1 MTLELVVGP
10 VRSGKLG
17 VLLRRFAEACES
29 GARPLLL
36 VPAAFE
42 RDALE
47 RDACERTGALLGGEV
62 VTLDTLIERAIGEQV
77 EVASDALERVVRR
90 RVGQSHGPAL
100 GLRPVALASA
110 LERLARECD
119 RAGAAPG
126 ALERAPG
133 GDRRL
138 APAYAAYEA
147 ALAETGRTRRGGLVV
162 RAAERLERELAAWD
176 GAPVFAYGFDDL
188 SPAQLRLLAA
198 LAGRCDLLLALPYE
212 PGRPLL
218 GSLNLAFEWLAA
230 RAGKV
235 EELRAAAY
243 GAPPSVVALARGT
256 FAARS
261 AAPLEADGSVRLVE
275 AAGTDGEAT
284 AVAAEVCRLLRLG
297 LEADEVLVVAPDGYD
312 CEPLALALERAGAGV
327 AVDTSERLTSLPAGH
342 ALRALCRVAW
352 SDGDRD
358 DLFAWLRLA
367 GSSWDA
373 SRAHDSEARLRA
385 RSIGEAGHAERE
397 LLAFEPPRPVPE
409 LTTLR
414 EATDAAAA
422 LRAMADAALS
432 RAYGSAPSLAET
444 RGGVVARRALAA
456 ASDLAGELAS
466 ALPGADGEDVLAAL
480 DAVQVRLGDGLP
492 RGRVRIVRIGL
503 ARLAPVRA
511 VVMCGLEQ
519 GVLPRREPAEAAGSA
534 ELRHALTPAGLPG
547 ERPRQEERDRFLFAA
562 ALARVDE
569 HLVLVR
575 RVTDDDSLELAPSP
589 FWEEVARVLGDATPA
604 AVTAPQHA
612 LAGHDERERLQAIS
626 ALARNDAAAAVARA
640 GAQGGRAVPRIE
652 RALAAWRR
660 PTRLR
665 DRQVLAQLA
674 GQETYSVTELET
686 FQTCSA
692 LWFVERQLHPRDIE
706 QPLDQRVAGT
716 VMHNA
721 LRLFFTGVASE
732 LRVPR
737 LRPEHLPAAF
747 DLLDRCI
754 DTAITKQS
762 YEDDDVGWEA
772 LRRELRRNLRTVVR
786 GEADRLDEFVPRHFE
801 ISLPAAGVRVGG
813 VPITGR
819 IDRVDER
826 EWVAEALIWDYKSG
840 QVGALGP
847 NVLDKGR
854 LQMPLYIR
862 AAAELLGRDV
872 VGGLYQS
879 VKGDETPRGL
889 LREDVRDAG
898 ALDGFAVH
906 DYVEPELFEQ
916 LLEEAGERAA
926 EFSGRM
932 KVGDVVHDPPD
943 GECPPWCRWHGVC
956 RVANP

>member
-1 MTLELVVGP
+1 
-10 VRSGKLG
+10 
-17 VLLRRFAEACES
+17 
-29 GARPLLL
+29 
-36 VPAAFE
+36 
-42 RDALE
+42 
-47 RDACERTGALLGGEV
+47 
-62 VTLDTLIERAIGEQV
+62 
-77 EVASDALERVVRR
+77 
-90 RVGQSHGPAL
+90 
-100 GLRPVALASA
+100 
-110 LERLARECD
+110 
-119 RAGAAPG
+119 
-126 ALERAPG
+126 
-133 GDRRL
+133 
-138 APAYAAYEA
+138 
-147 ALAETGRTRRGGLVV
+147 
-162 RAAERLERELAAWD
+162 
-176 GAPVFAYGFDDL
+176 
-188 SPAQLRLLAA
+188 
-198 LAGRCDLLLALPYE
+198 
-212 PGRPLL
+212 
-218 GSLNLAFEWLAA
+218 
-230 RAGKV
+230 
-235 EELRAAAY
+235 
-243 GAPPSVVALARGT
+243 
-256 FAARS
+256 
-261 AAPLEADGSVRLVE
+261 
-275 AAGTDGEAT
+275 
-284 AVAAEVCRLLRLG
+284 
-297 LEADEVLVVAPDGYD
+297 
-312 CEPLALALERAGAGV
+312 
-327 AVDTSERLTSLPAGH
+327 
-342 ALRALCRVAW
+342 
-352 SDGDRD
+352 
-358 DLFAWLRLA
+358 
-367 GSSWDA
+367 
-373 SRAHDSEARLRA
+373 
-385 RSIGEAGHAERE
+385 
-397 LLAFEPPRPVPE
+397 
-409 LTTLR
+409 
-414 EATDAAAA
+414 
-422 LRAMADAALS
+422 
-432 RAYGSAPSLAET
+432 
-444 RGGVVARRALAA
+444 
-456 ASDLAGELAS
+456 
-466 ALPGADGEDVLAAL
+466 
-480 DAVQVRLGDGLP
+480 
-492 RGRVRIVRIGL
+492 
-503 ARLAPVRA
+503 
-511 VVMCGLEQ
+511 
-519 GVLPRREPAEAAGSA
+519 
-534 ELRHALTPAGLPG
+534 
-547 ERPRQEERDRFLFAA
+547 
-562 ALARVDE
+562 
-569 HLVLVR
+569 
-575 RVTDDDSLELAPSP
+575 
-589 FWEEVARVLGDATPA
+589 
-604 AVTAPQHA
+604 
-612 LAGHDERERLQAIS
+612 
-626 ALARNDAAAAVARA
+626 
-640 GAQGGRAVPRIE
+640 
-652 RALAAWRR
+652 
-660 PTRLR
+660 
-665 DRQVLAQLA
+665 VLAQLA

>member
-17 VLLRRFAEACES
+17 VLLGRFAAACEQGS
-29 GARPLLL
+29 RPLLL
-36 VPAAFE
+36 APAAFE

-47 RDACERTGALLGGEV
+47 RDACERSGALLGGEV
-62 VTLDTLIERAIGEQV
+62 VTLDTLIERVLGGGEQV
-77 EVASDALERVVRR
+77 ASEAIDRVIRR
-90 RVGQSHGPAL
+90 RIGHSHGPAL

-119 RAGAAPG
+119 RAGATAG
-126 ALERAPG
+126 ALELAPA
-133 GDRRL
+133 GDQRL
-138 APAYAAYEA
+138 ASAYAAYEA
-147 ALAETGRTRRGGLVV
+147 ALAGSGRARRGQLVV

-198 LAGRCDLLLALPYE
+198 LAGRCDVLLALPYE

-218 GSLNLAFEWLAA
+218 GSLNTAFEWLAE
-230 RAGKV
+230 RAERV
-235 EELRAAAY
+235 QELRAAAY
-243 GAPPSVVALARGT
+243 GAPPSVVALARGA
-256 FAARS
+256 FSSRS
-261 AAPLEADGSVRLVE
+261 EPPPEADGAVRLVE
-275 AAGTDGEAT
+275 AAGTDGEAI
-284 AVAAEVCRLLRLG
+284 AVAAEVCRLVRLG
-297 LEADEVLVVAPDGYD
+297 LAPDEVLVVTPDGYD
-312 CEPLALALERAGAGV
+312 CEPPAAALERAGVAV

-342 ALRALCRVAW
+342 ALRGLCRVAW

-373 SRAHDSEARLRA
+373 SRAHDSEARLRL
-385 RSIGEAGHAERE
+385 RSISESASAERE
-397 LLAFEPPRPVPE
+397 LLAADPPRTVPE
-409 LTTLR
+409 LT
-414 EATDAAAA
+414 A
-422 LRAMADAALS
+422 LRDAGDAPAAVRAVAGAALS
-432 RAYGSAPSLAET
+432 RAYGAVPVLAET
-444 RGGVVARRALAA
+444 RAGVTARRAFAA
-456 ASDLAGELAS
+456 ASEVADELSA
-466 ALPGADGEDVLAAL
+466 ALPQADGDDVLAAL
-480 DAVQVRLGDGLP
+480 DAVQVRIGDGLP

-511 VVMCGLEQ
+511 VVLCGLEQ

-534 ELRHALTPAGLPG
+534 DLRRALTPPGLPG

-575 RVTDDDSLELAPSP
+575 RATDDDSLELAPSP
-589 FWEEVARVLGDATPA
+589 FWDEVRRVLGDAAPA
-604 AVTAPQHA
+604 AVTAPAHDP
-612 LAGHDERERLQAIS
+612 AGHDERERLQAIA
-626 ALARNDAAAAVARA
+626 ALARSDAPAALRGARA
-640 GAQGGRAVPRIE
+640 HGGRAVPRIE
-652 RALAAWRR
+652 RALAAWER

-665 DRQVLAQLA
+665 DSEVLAQLA
-674 GQETYSVTELET
+674 AQPTYSVTELET

-692 LWFVERQLHPRDIE
+692 LWFVERQLHPRDVE
-706 QPLDQRVAGT
+706 QPLDQRVAGS

-721 LRLFFTGVASE
+721 LRIFFNGVASE

-737 LRPEHLPAAF
+737 LRPEHLSAAF
-747 DLLDRCI
+747 ELLDRSI
-754 DTAITKQS
+754 DAAIAKQS
-762 YEDDDVGWEA
+762 YEDDDVAWEA

-786 GEADRLDEFVPRHFE
+786 VEADRLDEFVPRHFE

-826 EWVAEALIWDYKSG
+826 EWVAEALLWDYKSG

-854 LQMPLYIR
+854 LQMPLYIK

-879 VKGDETPRGL
+879 VKGDEAPRGL

-898 ALDGFAVH
+898 ALEGFANH
-906 DYVEPELFEQ
+906 DYVEPELFQQ

-943 GECPPWCRWHGVC
+943 GECPSWCRWHGVC

>member
-17 VLLRRFAEACES
+17 VLLGRFSEACES

-47 RDACERTGALLGGEV
+47 RDACEGAGALLGGEV
-62 VTLDTLIERAIGEQV
+62 VTLDALVERVLGEGV

-90 RVGQSHGPAL
+90 RIGHSHGPAL

-119 RAGAAPG
+119 RAGATPG
-126 ALERAPG
+126 ALDGAPG
-133 GDRRL
+133 GDVRL
-138 APAYAAYEA
+138 APAYAAYQA
-147 ALAETGRTRRGGLVV
+147 ALAATGRARRGELVV
-162 RAAERLERELAAWD
+162 RAAERLERELAAWQ

-188 SPAQLRLLAA
+188 SAAQLRLLAA
-198 LAGRCDLLLALPYE
+198 LAGRCDVLLALPYE

-218 GSLNLAFEWLAA
+218 GSLNVAFEWLAA
-230 RAGKV
+230 RAGRV
-235 EELRAAAY
+235 EELRPAAY
-243 GAPPSVVALARGT
+243 GAPPSVVALARGA
-256 FAARS
+256 FSARS
-261 AAPLEADGSVRLVE
+261 EAPAEADGAVRLVE

-284 AVAAEVCRLLRLG
+284 AVAAEVCRLLRHG
-297 LEADEVLVVAPDGYD
+297 LAADEVLVVTPDGYD
-312 CEPLALALERAGAGV
+312 CEPLAAALERAGVGV
-327 AVDTSERLTSLPAGH
+327 AVDASERLTSLPAGQ

-385 RSIGEAGHAERE
+385 RSIGEAGRAERE
-397 LLAFEPPRPVPE
+397 LLASDPPRPVPE
-409 LTTLR
+409 LTALR
-414 EATDAAAA
+414 DAGDAAAA
-422 LRAMADAALS
+422 LRSVADAALS
-432 RAYGSAPSLAET
+432 RAYGSAPVTAET
-444 RGGVVARRALAA
+444 RMGIAARRALAA
-456 ASDLAGELAS
+456 ASDVADELSAALA
-466 ALPGADGEDVLAAL
+466 GADGDDVLAAL

-511 VVMCGLEQ
+511 VVLCGLEQ

-534 ELRHALTPAGLPG
+534 ELRRALTPAGLPG

-569 HLVLVR
+569 QLVLVR
-575 RVTDDDSLELAPSP
+575 RATDDDSLELAPSP
-589 FWEEVARVLGDATPA
+589 FWDEVTRVLGA
-604 AVTAPQHA
+604 AAPVAVQAPPHA
-612 LAGHDERERLQAIS
+612 LAGHDERERLQALA
-626 ALARNDAAAAVARA
+626 ALARGDAPAALAQA

-652 RALAAWRR
+652 RALAAWER

-665 DRQVLAQLA
+665 DREVLGRLA
-674 GQETYSVTELET
+674 AQETYAVTELET

-692 LWFVERQLHPRDIE
+692 LWFVERQLHPRDVE

-721 LRLFFTGVASE
+721 LRLFFNGVASE
-732 LRVPR
+732 LRVAR
-737 LRPEHLPAAF
+737 LRPEHLTAAF

-754 DTAITKQS
+754 DTAIAKQS
-762 YEDDDVGWEA
+762 YEDDDVAWEA

-786 GEADRLDEFVPRHFE
+786 VEADRLDEFVPRHFE
-801 ISLPAAGVRVGG
+801 ISLPAGGVRVGG

-840 QVGALGP
+840 QVGALGR
-847 NVLDKGR
+847 NVLDKGK

-879 VKGDETPRGL
+879 VKGDEAPRGL

-898 ALDGFAVH
+898 ALEGFAGH
-906 DYVEPELFEQ
+906 DFVEPELFEQ
-916 LLEEAGERAA
+916 LLDEAGERAA

-932 KVGDVVHDPPD
+932 KVGDVLHDPPD

-956 RVANP
+956 RVPNP

>member
-17 VLLRRFAEACES
+17 ALLDRFAAACES

-47 RDACERTGALLGGEV
+47 RDACERAGALLGGEV
-62 VTLDTLIERAIGEQV
+62 VTLDTLVERALGGEV
-77 EVASDALERVVRR
+77 EVASEALERVVRR
-90 RVGQSHGPAL
+90 RIGHSHGPSL

-119 RAGAAPG
+119 RAGAPSG

-133 GDRRL
+133 GDARL
-138 APAYAAYEA
+138 AAAYAAYEA
-147 ALAETGRTRRGGLVV
+147 ALAESGRARRGRLVV

-198 LAGRCDLLLALPYE
+198 LAGRCDVVVALPYE
-212 PGRPLL
+212 AGRPLL
-218 GSLNLAFEWLAA
+218 GSLDVAFEWLAA
-230 RAGKV
+230 RAERV

-243 GAPPSVVALARGT
+243 GAPPSAVALARGA
-256 FAARS
+256 FSARS
-261 AAPLEADGSVRLVE
+261 EPPPAADGAVRLVE

-297 LEADEVLVVAPDGYD
+297 LTPDAVLVVTPDGYD
-312 CEPLALALERAGAGV
+312 CEPLAVALERAGVAV

-342 ALRALCRVAW
+342 ALRSLCRVAW
-352 SDGDRD
+352 ADGDRD

-373 SRAHDSEARLRA
+373 SRAHDSEARLRV
-385 RSIGEAGHAERE
+385 RSITEAGAAERE
-397 LLAFEPPRPVPE
+397 LLAAEPPRVVPE
-409 LTTLR
+409 LTALR
-414 EATDAAAA
+414 EGSDPAGA
-422 LRAMADAALS
+422 LRTLADAALS
-432 RAYGSAPSLAET
+432 RAYGGAPVLAET
-444 RGGVVARRALAA
+444 RADMAARRALAA
-456 ASDLAGELAS
+456 ASAAADELSEAV
-466 ALPGADGEDVLAAL
+466 PGADGDDVLAAL

-511 VVMCGLEQ
+511 LVLCGLEE

-534 ELRHALTPAGLPG
+534 ELRRALTPAGLPAD
-547 ERPRQEERDRFLFAA
+547 RPRQEERDRFLFAA

-569 HLVLVR
+569 HLALVR
-575 RVTDDDSLELAPSP
+575 RATDDDSLELAPSP
-589 FWEEVARVLGDATPA
+589 FWDEVVRVLGDSA
-604 AVTAPQHA
+604 AIALTAPAHA
-612 LAGHDERERLQAIS
+612 LDGHDERERLQAIA
-626 ALARNDAAAAVARA
+626 ALARKDAPAALARA
-640 GAQGGRAVPRIE
+640 GAHGGRAGTRIE
-652 RALAAWRR
+652 RALAAWQR

-665 DRQVLAQLA
+665 DPQVLGRLA

-686 FQTCSA
+686 FQTCSS
-692 LWFVERQLHPRDIE
+692 LWFVERQLHPRDVE
-706 QPLDQRVAGT
+706 QPLDQRVAGS

-721 LRLFFTGVASE
+721 LRLFFGGVASE
-732 LRVPR
+732 LRVAR

-754 DTAITKQS
+754 DTAIAKQS
-762 YEDDDVGWEA
+762 YEDDDVAWEA

-786 GEADRLDEFVPRHFE
+786 VEADRLDEFVPRHFE

-840 QVGALGP
+840 QVGPLGP
-847 NVLDKGR
+847 NTLEKGR
-854 LQMPLYIR
+854 LQLPLYIR

-879 VKGDETPRGL
+879 VKGDEAPRGL

-898 ALDGFAVH
+898 ALDGFATH
-906 DYVEPELFEQ
+906 DYVEREAFEQ
-916 LLEEAGERAA
+916 LLDEAGERAA

-932 KVGDVVHDPPD
+932 KVGDVLHDPPD